1 MAKEV
6 ILSGPLRLGSVQLC
20 SAWSNV
26 APRSRTMVYI
36 LWYIYSRGPTS
47 LSNKSEPRR
56 RRRHSRITALL
67 HQSTSVLPT
76 LSLAYLRSRMRTD
89 FFSRNGPLNL
99 QISISLDATI
109 ALRGETK
116 KGCGLWVVDRIGI
129 RSVTYRRRVA
139 YFYKM

>member
-1 MAKEV
+1 MQSVDTSKSS
-6 ILSGPLRLGSVQLC
+6 LSVKVQTHYG
-20 SAWSNV
+20 
-26 APRSRTMVYI
+26 RQ
-36 LWYIYSRGPTS
+36 YSRGSVVFVAQQRVVVAPQS
-47 LSNKSEPRR
+47 Q
-56 RRRHSRITALL
+56 SRS
-67 HQSTSVLPT
+67 QTSVSLHYAPIYQCPSALP

-99 QISISLDATI
+99 QISISLDNTI

-139 YFYKM
+139 YFYKI